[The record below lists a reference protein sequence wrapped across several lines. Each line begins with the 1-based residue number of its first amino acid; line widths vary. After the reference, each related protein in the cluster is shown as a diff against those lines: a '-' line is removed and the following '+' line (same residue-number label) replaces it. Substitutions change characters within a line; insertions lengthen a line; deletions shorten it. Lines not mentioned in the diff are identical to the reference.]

1 MSASD
6 KAGRIVA
13 YLGGRGSFSEEACQ
27 RFLPECELMPLP
39 DFEAVAMAVCQGS
52 ADVAVL
58 PVHNNLVGPI
68 DAVLVL
74 LAHPELRT
82 VGEQEMQVR
91 LHLLAPLGAQLGAIR
106 EVASHRAALDQCA
119 TFVARQELGTVVTP
133 STAEAARQVAE
144 TADPA
149 RAAIASE
156 AAAGLYGLSILAR
169 DIQDELGSI
178 TKFSI
183 VERRDQFA

>member
-1 MSASD
+1 MSAAG
-6 KAGRIVA
+6 KAARTVA

-27 RFLPECELMPLP
+27 RFLPDCELMPLV

-58 PVHNNLVGPI
+58 PVHNNIAGPI

-82 VGEQEMQVR
+82 IAEQEFEVR
-91 LHLLAPLGAQLGAIR
+91 LHLLAAPGATLESIR
-106 EVASHRAALDQCA
+106 EVASHKAALLQCA
-119 TFVARQELGTVVTP
+119 PFVAARQFATIPMP
-133 STAEAARQVAE
+133 STAEAARQVAGE
-144 TADPA
+144 ASLA

-156 AAAGLYGLSILAR
+156 GAAGLYGLTILAR
-169 DIQDELGSI
+169 DIQGESASI
-178 TKFSI
+178 TRFAI